1 LADAPSGAASTLLGE
16 SHRSDSEGVGRSSS
30 WREVSWRELRALAA
44 VLLPGLYAWGATV
57 AWPVFSQRAV
67 SVPARVGA
75 LVGVVALFLGLGV
88 ARSHP
93 IAGRAIGVLGC
104 LGCSAI
110 AWGALGNGL
119 RASELDPMRAA
130 LGALGWGLF
139 ALGWG
144 GFPARLRPLE
154 ELESA
159 ASQRL
164 PSRGRLPTSTRVGF
178 FVLVAFSLALPLLA
192 WRVERP
198 GVSLLAHAVAL
209 AGSVSLLN
217 VGTRILIARPESEH
231 RSAPRL
237 WLILCSAWL
246 LLGLLL
252 WLL

>member
-1 LADAPSGAASTLLGE
+1 LAELQSGAASALGQPRT
-16 SHRSDSEGVGRSSS
+16 SGSVAAGRG
-30 WREVSWRELRALAA
+30 VSWRETRALAA

-57 AWPVFSQRAV
+57 AWPVFSHRAV
-67 SVPARVGA
+67 SLPARVGA
-75 LVGVVALFLGLGV
+75 VLGVVALFLGLGV

-93 IAGRAIGVLGC
+93 VSGRAIGVLGC

-110 AWGALGNGL
+110 AWGALGSGL
-119 RASELDPMRAA
+119 RASELDPVRAA

-144 GFPARLRPLE
+144 GFPVPLRPVE
-154 ELESA
+154 ELELA

-164 PSRGRLPTSTRVGF
+164 PSRGSLPLATRVGF
-178 FVLVAFSLALPLLA
+178 FVLVSFSVALPLLA
-192 WRVERP
+192 WRIERP
-198 GVSLLAHAVAL
+198 GVALLAHAAAL

-217 VGTRILIARPESEH
+217 VGTRILIARPDSER

-237 WLILCSAWL
+237 WLLVCLAWL
-246 LLGLLL
+246 LLGALL

>member
-1 LADAPSGAASTLLGE
+1 V
-16 SHRSDSEGVGRSSS
+16 RS
-30 WREVSWRELRALAA
+30 LAA

-57 AWPVFSQRAV
+57 AWPVFSQRGA
-67 SVPARVGA
+67 SAPARAGA
-75 LVGVVALFLGLGV
+75 VVGVVALFLGLAV

-93 IAGRAIGVLGC
+93 VIGRAIGVLGC

-110 AWGALGNGL
+110 AWGALGSEL
-119 RASELDPMRAA
+119 RASELDPVRAA

-144 GFPARLRPLE
+144 GFPARLRPVA
-154 ELESA
+154 ELEA
-159 ASQRL
+159 ATSQLL
-164 PSRGRLPTSTRVGF
+164 PSRGRLPLATRVGF
-178 FVLVAFSLALPLLA
+178 FVLVSFSVALPLLA

-209 AGSVSLLN
+209 AASVSLLN
-217 VGTRILIARPESEH
+217 VGTRILIARPDLEH

-237 WLILCSAWL
+237 WLMLCVGWL
-246 LLGLLL
+246 LFGALL

>member
-1 LADAPSGAASTLLGE
+1 LAEVQAAAAALLEEPRPSA
-16 SHRSDSEGVGRSSS
+16 
-30 WREVSWRELRALAA
+30 RELSGRATSRETRALAA

-67 SVPARVGA
+67 SLPARVGA
-75 LVGVVALFLGLGV
+75 VAGVVALCLGLGL

-93 IAGRAIGVLGC
+93 VAGRAIGVLGC

-119 RASELDPMRAA
+119 HASELDPVRGA

-144 GFPARLRPLE
+144 GFPARLRPVE

-159 ASQRL
+159 GSQRL
-164 PSRGRLPTSTRVGF
+164 PSRASLPLAMRGAFV
-178 FVLVAFSLALPLLA
+178 VLVCFSLALPLLA

-198 GVSLLAHAVAL
+198 GVALLAHAVAL

-217 VGTRILIARPESEH
+217 VGTRILIARPDLEH

-237 WLILCSAWL
+237 WLILCVVWL
-246 LLGLLL
+246 LLGVLL

>member
-1 LADAPSGAASTLLGE
+1 VLLGE
-16 SHRSDSEGVGRSSS
+16 SGAPGQETGGPETVGRAT
-30 WREVSWRELRALAA
+30 SWRELRALAA
-44 VLLPGLYAWGATV
+44 VLLPGIYAWGATV
-57 AWPVFSQRAV
+57 AWPVFSHRGA
-67 SVPARVGA
+67 SVPARAGA
-75 LVGVVALFLGLGV
+75 VAGVVALFVGLGL

-93 IAGRAIGVLGC
+93 VVGRAIGVLGC

-110 AWGALGNGL
+110 AWGALGSGL
-119 RASELDPMRAA
+119 RASELDPVRGA

-144 GFPARLRPLE
+144 GFPARLRAVE

-164 PSRGRLPTSTRVGF
+164 PSRGSLPLATRAGF
-178 FVLVAFSLALPLLA
+178 FGLVSFSVGLPLLA

-198 GVSLLAHAVAL
+198 GVALLAHAVAL

-217 VGTRILIARPESEH
+217 VGTRILIARSDSGH

-237 WLILCSAWL
+237 WLILCVAWL
-246 LLGLLL
+246 LLGVLL